1 MSYKDS
7 YKFTHELVNGWT
19 CNITKTSSTI
29 AHGQI
34 NRTFTAC
41 KNGINMVLNPYLQL
55 RDQHVTKVLLHVE
68 ELGLKQAAYA
78 L

>member
-1 MSYKDS
+1 
-7 YKFTHELVNGWT
+7 
-19 CNITKTSSTI
+19 
-29 AHGQI
+29 
-34 NRTFTAC
+34 
-41 KNGINMVLNPYLQL
+41 MVLNPYLQL